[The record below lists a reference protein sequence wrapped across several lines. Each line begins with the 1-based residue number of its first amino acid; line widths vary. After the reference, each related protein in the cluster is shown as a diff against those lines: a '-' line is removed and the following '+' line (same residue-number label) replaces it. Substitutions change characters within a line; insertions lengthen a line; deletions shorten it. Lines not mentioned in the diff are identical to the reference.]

1 MFFNTTQIDQSVLV
15 STCEHRCIIIFYRLV
30 AMQNSI
36 VIRRRKFCTR
46 DDRNEDE
53 NQRER
58 NKIHRN
64 KRNVSSKSYK
74 REEEKMERSVD
85 ASNTSDRWLAAWNSI
100 GLRFS
105 SHECLAS
112 HLEGMQHT
120 VMSLIFWYAKK
131 TRENSRSYSTYELR
145 CRFPAKMSAK
155 PTDPPLDWPPSLS
168 PVE

>member
-1 MFFNTTQIDQSVLV
+1 MFLNTTKIDQSVYI

-36 VIRRRKFCTR
+36 VIRRRKFYTR

-64 KRNVSSKSYK
+64 KGFVKILQMRGRN
-74 REEEKMERSVD
+74 MERSVD

-105 SHECLAS
+105 SHECLES

-131 TRENSRSYSTYELR
+131 TRENSRSYSTYEPR